1 MVLTKGKK
9 SIIMNKSDEEERRIW
24 DSHREPSEKKHLTV
38 KDGRAQIRLNHLGA
52 RGRVFRH
59 PSCRRMTEQ
68 GM

>member
-24 DSHREPSEKKHLTV
+24 DSHREPSEKYLRV

-52 RGRVFRH
+52 RGRVFRQG
-59 PSCRRMTEQ
+59 SCSKTQEH